1 MPEIVVEPVSKQL
14 RHKVCILGGSGGIG
28 QPLSLLMKLS
38 PLVHEVAV
46 YAVWQAFPPAA
57 GVACDLSHINTD
69 CVVKGYSGEAQLGA
83 ALQECTVVVML
94 AGRAQKP
101 GMSRDDLFNTN
112 ALIAKNLAEA
122 IARNCP
128 KAIILVISNPVNS
141 LIPII
146 AETLK
151 QHNVYD
157 WRRLAGLNCLDT
169 MRACTF
175 VAEVNK
181 VSAPCQY
188 VPCVGGHAAE
198 TIIPLLSQAQPP
210 LVGLTEAEIQELDKR
225 VIDAAA
231 QVINA
236 KAGAGSARLAT
247 ATITARF
254 AEAVIR
260 GLNGNLQPEI
270 CYFNIAESDPTFDVE
285 YFATRVLFGP
295 TGIDK
300 VLPLGPVTD
309 YENTRIIAGKQK
321 LRRDIDAALHFVT
334 SNKQ

>member
-1 MPEIVVEPVSKQL
+1 MPEIVVQKTKQ
-14 RHKVCILGGSGGIG
+14 HQKVCVLGGAGGIG

-38 PLVHEVAV
+38 PLVNEVAV
-46 YAVWQAFPPAA
+46 YDVEQAFPPAA

-69 CVVKGYSGEAQLGA
+69 CVVKGYVGEAQLGA
-83 ALQECTVVVML
+83 ALTNATVVVML

-112 ALIAKNLAEA
+112 AQIAKNLAEA
-122 IARNCP
+122 IAHNCP

-151 QHNVYD
+151 KHNVYD
-157 WRRLAGLNCLDT
+157 WRRVTGLNCLDT

-210 LVGLTEAEIQELDKR
+210 LVGLTDAEMEQLDKH
-225 VIDAAA
+225 VMDAAA

-236 KAGAGSARLAT
+236 KAGAGSATLAT

-254 AEAVIR
+254 AENVIR
-260 GLNGNLQPEI
+260 GLNGHLQPEI
-270 CYFNIAESDPTFDVE
+270 CYFNISESDPNFDVE
-285 YFATRVLFGP
+285 YFATKVLFGP
-295 TGIDK
+295 NGIEK
-300 VLPLGPVTD
+300 VLPLGPVTP
-309 YENTRIIAGKQK
+309 YELKRIDAGKAK
-321 LRRDIDAALHFVT
+321 LRRDIQAALHFVN
-334 SNKQ
+334 SNN